1 MYKINI
7 FKASLNDL
15 NYILQIE
22 QDSFNKID
30 RFSKNTFKYF
40 LKHKKLWIVKINH
53 KIVGYFILIC
63 YKKSIRIYSIA
74 VLRKYRNKG
83 IGSNILKFIIKFG
96 KFLKKEKILLEVR
109 ISNKSIKLYKKFEF
123 KIKNI
128 LKNYYEN
135 EDGYKME
142 LILKGAKI

>member
-1 MYKINI
+1 MDKIKI
-7 FKASLNDL
+7 LKASLNDL

-22 QDSFNKID
+22 HDSFNKID

-40 LKHKKLWIVKINH
+40 LKHKKLWVVEINH

-63 YKKSIRIYSIA
+63 YKKTIRIYSVA
-74 VLRKYRNKG
+74 VLSKYRNKG
-83 IGSNILKFIIKFG
+83 IGSKILDFIVKFG
-96 KFLKKEKILLEVR
+96 KFLKKERIILEVR
-109 ISNKSIKLYKKFEF
+109 ISNKSIRFYKKFGF
-123 KIKNI
+123 KIKKL

-142 LILKGAKI
+142 LNLKEEIV